1 MYFLHSNQIRCYLLT
16 LYSLICPRSPLPPKF
31 DTQKINISSLS
42 HYKANRI
49 RTQHLE
55 VFDSSQSILIP
66 KQCLAEGNSS
76 LYFYNISNQRQINK
90 TNSLPLLSSLPLT
103 LMFPLMEPRI
113 REFSRSI
120 YPNSYFI
127 FFILLFK

>member
-1 MYFLHSNQIRCYLLT
+1 MSKDNPEDIKYMEGMLMNNRVKIGGSHKQNMYFLHNNQIRCYLLT
-16 LYSLICPRSPLPPKF
+16 LYSLICPRSPLSQKF

-55 VFDSSQSILIP
+55 VFDSSQRILIP

-76 LYFYNISNQRQINK
+76 LYFYNIR
-90 TNSLPLLSSLPLT
+90 
-103 LMFPLMEPRI
+103 
-113 REFSRSI
+113 
-120 YPNSYFI
+120 
-127 FFILLFK
+127 